1 MPESEETILPLDRDR
16 FLTLTE
22 SVFGTYTHIDAAMAH
37 TLRLA
42 GDMVETAGEIGLE
55 PNVSQSLFN
64 DLTSCLGTMLLSRQQ
79 FLKVHR
85 RAHAIR
91 KRTTVAWEGCPYT
104 IDSEPATS
112 SVPVQ
117 LKVVA

>member
-1 MPESEETILPLDRDR
+1 MPKTKESVLPLDRDR

-55 PNVSQSLFN
+55 PNVSQSLFD
-64 DLTSCLGTMLLSRQQ
+64 DLKNCIGTLLLSRQQ

-85 RAHAIR
+85 RAHSIR
-91 KRTTVAWEGCPYT
+91 QRTTVAWEGCPYT
-104 IDSEPATS
+104 IDGEPATS
-112 SVPVQ
+112 AAPVQ
-117 LKVVA
+117 LKAVV